1 MWIFQQILASSWA
14 HADRPNIYSPLFRP
28 PARHSS
34 REREREGERDIER
47 KRESYIFNRLIFSLR
62 EGKLNTSTLPP
73 THTRSFFVSFGK
85 FFYFT
90 LAWSRKE
97 KKWREERRVWKEKE
111 EKRREERTSPQSF
124 SPFLVRAQA
133 PTESLCNFQSLRI
146 QVLIKAPWGTAHNIT
161 LHFQALWKDA
171 PRGLWLKFLK
181 CRHCKKGTPGE
192 SPRNRNLLNSKHF
205 RSPGGS
211 HYSLWKRFFPF
222 FSLSLSSL
230 FFFFFFTKHVLLTC
244 WQIAQWS
251 V

>member
-1 MWIFQQILASSWA
+1 MSASGGRNITSLSLYEREKNVWIFRQILASSWA

-34 REREREGERDIER
+34 REREGERWKE
-47 KRESYIFNRLIFSLR
+47 RESYIFNRLFFSLR

-85 FFYFT
+85 FFYFA

-97 KKWREERRVWKEKE
+97 KKMERGEDGRKR
-111 EKRREERTSPQSF
+111 KRREERTSPQSF

-161 LHFQALWKDA
+161 LHFQAL
-171 PRGLWLKFLK
+171 
-181 CRHCKKGTPGE
+181 
-192 SPRNRNLLNSKHF
+192 
-205 RSPGGS
+205 
-211 HYSLWKRFFPF
+211 
-222 FSLSLSSL
+222 
-230 FFFFFFTKHVLLTC
+230 
-244 WQIAQWS
+244 
-251 V
+251 